1 MYKQTKWIVKEP
13 KTEEAPAQQ
22 WLQPL
27 TIRRNQIKTQ
37 GVSKLTKNLLN
48 TTRGKDKKKKKGSL
62 NQPEPEPEQE
72 SSFSLTHILSEASV
86 VLSLAI
92 KEELMALVNK
102 QETTAKHKHRFR

>member
-37 GVSKLTKNLLN
+37 GVSKLEKTCW
-48 TTRGKDKKKKKGSL
+48 TQQEGEKKRRR
-62 NQPEPEPEQE
+62 
-72 SSFSLTHILSEASV
+72 
-86 VLSLAI
+86 
-92 KEELMALVNK
+92 KEV
-102 QETTAKHKHRFR
+102 

>member
-37 GVSKLTKNLLN
+37 GVSKLA
-48 TTRGKDKKKKKGSL
+48 KK
-62 NQPEPEPEQE
+62 
-72 SSFSLTHILSEASV
+72 
-86 VLSLAI
+86 LA
-92 KEELMALVNK
+92 EHNK
-102 QETTAKHKHRFR
+102 RER

>member
-37 GVSKLTKNLLN
+37 GVSKLTKNLVN

-62 NQPEPEPEQE
+62 NQPEPEQE

>member
-37 GVSKLTKNLLN
+37 GVSKLAKKLLN
-48 TTRGKDKKKKKGSL
+48 TTRGREKKKKKGSL
-62 NQPEPEPEQE
+62 NQPEPEPS
-72 SSFSLTHILSEASV
+72 SSFSLTHILSEARV

-102 QETTAKHKHRFR
+102 QETTAKHTNTDSGK

>member
-1 MYKQTKWIVKEP
+1 MYKQTKWIVKEL

-37 GVSKLTKNLLN
+37 GVSKLAKNLLN
-48 TTRGKDKKKKKGSL
+48 VKRGREKKKKKGSL
-62 NQPEPEPEQE
+62 NQPEPEPS
-72 SSFSLTHILSEASV
+72 SSFSLTPILSEASV

-92 KEELMALVNK
+92 KEELMALV
-102 QETTAKHKHRFR
+102 TTPTAKHTNTDSGK